1 MEKEIKEIKE
11 IIQPKKRRYRWLII
25 TLVIFFVVL
34 LSIAGASFG
43 LAYGYQN
50 KIYPGVHANGL
61 DLSGMT
67 AQQATKII
75 DGKDKQS
82 FEKGFKFTYK
92 GKTKTITNEDN
103 EIFELNS
110 EIIAKDAFETGRDKN
125 IVINQL
131 YILVLPIIKHQVEID
146 YKLDKNL
153 LKEKLSQEFAI
164 EEKLAKDAKPII
176 EILDETEQLFEIKFE
191 ESEIGEKI
199 HFFDA
204 LDKLEQNIK
213 DLTNTTIILESQVD
227 EPKVTTALAH
237 EQKDKMHELL
247 KAVDT
252 IEFTYEDEK
261 WETKWS
267 DFTHWLNLEMNE
279 DENIII
285 SLNEEMVDGKLES
298 IAQEINQEAQDA
310 KLQIK
315 NDKVTDF
322 QTHKNGLE
330 LNKEESY
337 KIALANIT
345 ENNTF
350 QVDLVVEVTEPEV
363 KIESINNLG
372 IKEIIG
378 SGWSD
383 YSGSPAN
390 RRHNIAVGA
399 ASVNGTLIAPG
410 EEFSLVKALGA
421 VDASNGYK
429 PELVIKGNETIP
441 EYGGG
446 LCQVATTVFRGALEA
461 GIDITQRRN
470 HRYRVSYYEP
480 AGTDA
485 TIYIPQPD
493 VRFANDTDHHIL
505 IQSKLWGNN
514 LVFEFWG
521 TDDGRKVI
529 FEGNNTTSDFS
540 KLQPIIFNITS
551 PGPAK
556 EIETTELAP
565 GVRKRQESAH
575 NGADAVFYRT
585 IIKDGEE
592 EKETYESHY
601 VAWQAVYLVGIDP
614 EQKEKEAQEEL
625 EKLQEEFDGENDETA
640 PFEE

>member
-1 MEKEIKEIKE
+1 MKEEIEKIEE
-11 IIQPKKRRYRWLII
+11 IIKPKRSYKWLII
-25 TLVIFFVVL
+25 TGVIIIVIL
-34 LSIAGASFG
+34 LLLAGASVG
-43 LAYGYQN
+43 LAYGYKN
-50 KIYPGVHANGL
+50 KIYPGVKTNGL
-61 DLSGMT
+61 DLSGLT
-67 AQQATKII
+67 VEQTINI
-75 DGKDKQS
+75 LDGKEKKTFD
-82 FEKGFKFTYK
+82 KGFDFTYE
-92 GKTKTITNEDN
+92 GKTKNIPNENN
-103 EIFELNS
+103 ELFDLNS
-110 EIIAKDAFETGRDKN
+110 DIIAEEAYKIGRDN
-125 IVINQL
+125 HYIINQL
-131 YILVLPIIKHQVEID
+131 YLLVLPIIGHETGLD

-153 LKEKLSQEFAI
+153 LKETLSQEFALEENPAENSEPQI
-164 EEKLAKDAKPII
+164 KIIDNETKEFDITFTDSKRGKTIHYFDAFEKLEANISH
-176 EILDETEQLFEIKFE
+176 L
-191 ESEIGEKI
+191 SNEKI
-199 HFFDA
+199 H
-204 LDKLEQNIK
+204 LDGQI
-213 DLTNTTIILESQVD
+213 D
-227 EPKVTTALAH
+227 EPKITTALANK
-237 EQKDKMHELL
+237 QKEKISDLL
-247 KAVDT
+247 KATDE
-252 IEFTYEDEK
+252 IEFTYEDDS
-261 WETKWS
+261 WTTSWN
-267 DFTHWLNLEMNE
+267 DFTHWVALDLDENE
-279 DENIII
+279 DVIIT
-285 SLNEEMVDGKLES
+285 LNEEMVDGKLES
-298 IAQEINQEAQDA
+298 IAQEINQEAKDA
-310 KLQIK
+310 KLQIV

-330 LNKEESY
+330 LNKEESLATTIETITKDNNF
-337 KIALANIT
+337 KIALA
-345 ENNTF
+345 
-350 QVDLVVEVTEPEV
+350 VEVTEPEV

-399 ASVNGTLIAPG
+399 AAVNGTLLAPG
-410 EEFSLVKALGA
+410 EEFSLVGTLGP
-421 VDASNGYK
+421 VDAGNGYK

-446 LCQVATTVFRGALEA
+446 LCQVATTVFRGALDSGLA
-461 GIDITQRRN
+461 ITQRRN

-493 VRFANDTDHHIL
+493 VRLVNDTDNHVL
-505 IQSKLWGNN
+505 IQAKLWGNN

-521 TDDGRKVI
+521 TSDGREVV

-565 GVRKRQESAH
+565 GERRRQESAH

-585 IIKDGEE
+585 IIKDGKE

-625 EKLQEEFDGENDETA
+625 EKLQDEFKEESGDEVA